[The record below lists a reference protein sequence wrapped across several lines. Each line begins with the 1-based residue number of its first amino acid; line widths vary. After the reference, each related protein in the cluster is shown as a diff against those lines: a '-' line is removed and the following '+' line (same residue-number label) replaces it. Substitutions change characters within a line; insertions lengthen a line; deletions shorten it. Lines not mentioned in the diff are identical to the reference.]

1 MSKNDT
7 YIYFTEGEC
16 EKKAIDT
23 LKNTHLQ
30 SGKIRVY
37 NVLQKPIT
45 DYIIR
50 QFKEKSIV
58 ILVFDTDVNINI
70 DILQKNIDRLNSA
83 KNIKKVILIPQVKNL
98 EEEIIYST
106 NIKAIRQL
114 LNSKSNKDFKTDFI
128 NCNNVLDKLTDANFD
143 FSKFWSQSPT
153 GVFRIF
159 RNDSNQIKKS

>member
-7 YIYFTEGEC
+7 YIYFAEGEC
-16 EKKAIDT
+16 EKKVIDT

-45 DYIIR
+45 DYIVR

-58 ILVFDTDVNINI
+58 ILVFDTDVETNL
-70 DILQKNIDRLNSA
+70 DILQKNITRLKSA
-83 KNIKKVILIPQVKNL
+83 KNIKKVILIPQIKNF

-106 NIKAIRQL
+106 NIKTIPQL

-128 NCNNVLDKLTDANFD
+128 NCNNVLDKLIDVGFD
-143 FSKFWSQSPT
+143 FSKFWSRSHT
-153 GVFRIF
+153 GAFKIF
-159 RNDSNQIKKS
+159 TNESNKIKKS